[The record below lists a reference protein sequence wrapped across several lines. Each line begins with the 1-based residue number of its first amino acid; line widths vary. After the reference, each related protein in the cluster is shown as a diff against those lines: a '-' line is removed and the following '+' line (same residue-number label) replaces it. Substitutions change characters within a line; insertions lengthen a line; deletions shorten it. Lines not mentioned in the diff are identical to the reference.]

1 MINVT
6 LHVEDKCQNCPNF
19 MERVTVNKRY
29 ADNTMYDTNIHIFC
43 EHTNLCRDIEYYL
56 RGGDSNN

>member
-19 MERVTVNKRY
+19 MERVEVNKQY
-29 ADNTMYDTNIHIFC
+29 ADNTI
-43 EHTNLCRDIEYYL
+43 
-56 RGGDSNN
+56 